1 MRVIAD
7 VAIFPVRGRRRKC
20 ADARRSNAARAV
32 NMYMMGGGGSA
43 LASAARCREL
53 HGSCAHSG
61 SCEQG
66 CGDRSAGRSLDLV
79 ISFSIWQPI
88 TRIVCLADVGPRCYG
103 TRQPILEHDHAST
116 RLPADRFRLKAARE
130 GRKSHAEMSPE
141 MVRIAKGLRR
151 RKRGKF
157 TGADRRCC
165 WHAGGPKYP
174 PPVRSIFEQ
183 SKQQRR
189 LSRCRGSTAGRDGSL
204 PFRRTA
210 CAGLRCRLA
219 RQVSTCGSACRARQ
233 SNRA

>member
-1 MRVIAD
+1 
-7 VAIFPVRGRRRKC
+7 
-20 ADARRSNAARAV
+20 
-32 NMYMMGGGGSA
+32 

-53 HGSCAHSG
+53 TWFVRAIAGVASRAAAISAPTEVWIWSFRSPSG
-61 SCEQG
+61 
-66 CGDRSAGRSLDLV
+66 R
-79 ISFSIWQPI
+79 PI
-88 TRIVCLADVGPRCYG
+88 TRVCLITRRAFEPRCYG

-116 RLPADRFRLKAARE
+116 RLPADRFRLKAARERKRLTTGKCE

-165 WHAGGPKYP
+165 WRAGGPKYP

-189 LSRCRGSTAGRDGSL
+189 LSRCS
-204 PFRRTA
+204 
-210 CAGLRCRLA
+210 RLG
-219 RQVSTCGSACRARQ
+219 GSAATCSIR
-233 SNRA
+233 